1 MAVAMPPAGAPQG
14 GLVTL
19 LFTVD
24 PNDPLPLWTQIVNR
38 VAGLV
43 EDGTLADGDRLP
55 SSRLLASQIGV
66 NRSTVCRAYEELWAS
81 GYLDSRQGAY
91 SRIRTRT
98 RGLAPSADGRPVLE
112 WGRVSSPGA
121 VKAMH
126 LMFERPEGGSPPA
139 SALDLASLTADPDL
153 CPSDDLRRAVRHA
166 LKGAPNALLDYGDPA
181 GFRPLRETLARRMRT
196 HGISVDADEVLLTH
210 GAQQALDLVLHLL
223 VPPGGEV
230 AVEVPTYGMMLQL
243 LALHGATP
251 VGVPMAPDGLD
262 LEALERRFA
271 RRRPALLYTV
281 PNFQNP
287 TGITTSQAHRER
299 LLALCERHRV
309 PILED
314 GFEEDM
320 KYFGRAVLPVKSM
333 DARGLVIYVGT
344 FSKVVFPGLR
354 VGWIAAGRECVRR
367 LALLNRVTNLSGS
380 TVAQAAMDR
389 FCHAGRYD
397 AYLRRLHVTYRRRM
411 VALLKGL
418 ATRLPAGAATWTEP
432 VGGCTLWLTVPG
444 ARPGDEP
451 RLLDLCRRFGVA
463 VEPGSQF
470 FPSAPRALHV
480 RLSIARI
487 RLHQVDDACRRL
499 GRAIG
504 ALVGGAGRA

>member
-1 MAVAMPPAGAPQG
+1 MDLGASRYGARQG
-14 GLVTL
+14 GLVSL

-24 PNDPLPLWTQIVNR
+24 ARDPVPLWTQIVRR

-43 EDGTLADGDRLP
+43 EDGTLTDGERLP
-55 SSRLLASQIGV
+55 SSRELAARLGV
-66 NRSTVCRAYEELWAS
+66 NRSTVCRAYEELWAG
-81 GYLDSRQGAY
+81 GYLESRQGSY

-98 RGLAPSADGRPVLE
+98 RALAPAAGERPAVD
-112 WGRVSSPGA
+112 WARASSPGA
-121 VKAMH
+121 RKAI
-126 LMFERPEGGSPPA
+126 RPFLDRPNEIRAPS

-153 CPSDDLRRAVRHA
+153 CPATDLRRAVRYA
-166 LKGAPNALLDYGDPA
+166 LKGTPNALLDYGDPA
-181 GFRPLRETLARRMRT
+181 GFRPLRETLARRMRA
-196 HGISVDADEVLLTH
+196 HGIAVDAGEVLLTQ
-210 GAQQALDLVLHLL
+210 GAQQALDLVLDLL
-223 VPPGGEV
+223 VQPGGEV
-230 AVEVPTYGMMLQL
+230 AIEVPTYGLMLSL

-251 VGVPMAPDGLD
+251 VGVPMTPRGLD
-262 LEALERRFA
+262 LDALGRRFA

-287 TGITTSQAHRER
+287 TGITSSQAHREQ
-299 LLALCERHRV
+299 LIALCERYRV

-320 KYFGRAVLPVKSM
+320 KYFGRAVLPIKSM
-333 DARGLVIYVGT
+333 DARGLVLYVGT

-354 VGWIAAGRECVRR
+354 VGWIAAGRDCVRR
-367 LALLNRVTNLSGS
+367 LTALNRVTSLSGN

-397 AYLRRLHVTYRRRM
+397 AYLRRLHATYRRRM

-418 ATRLPAGAATWTEP
+418 ATRLPDGAATWTEP
-432 VGGCTLWLTVPG
+432 AGGCTLWLTVPR
-444 ARPGDEP
+444 ARPDDEA
-451 RLLDLCRRFGVA
+451 RLVALCLESGVT
-463 VEPGSQF
+463 VTPGRLF
-470 FPSAPRALHV
+470 FPSAARALHL

-487 RLHQVDDACRRL
+487 RSHQVDDACRRL

-504 ALVGGAGRA
+504 TLIDRSGRV